1 MIQEP
6 LKSILMFGI
15 TSKREPVKG
24 DFAKKVKAAIAQS
37 KSQSGQKNY
46 GCESATD
53 KKYVVT
59 IRK

>member
-1 MIQEP
+1 
-6 LKSILMFGI
+6 MFGI

-59 IRK
+59 IRN